1 MKVMPRPTAART
13 GLRVR
18 VYFTITQPQGLTEK
32 VPDWGSGDLHANSA
46 SEELWG
52 LIFFFFFWPKFYDL
66 RGGDNDRSI
75 CPTHMIF
82 GGGSCDVIDAK

>member
-52 LIFFFFFWPKFYDL
+52 LIFFFGL
-66 RGGDNDRSI
+66 SSMTSAVEI
-75 CPTHMIF
+75 MIAPSVPF
-82 GGGSCDVIDAK
+82 T

>member
-46 SEELWG
+46 SEELWS
-52 LIFFFFFWPKFYDL
+52 LIFFFFFFGLSSMTYAVE
-66 RGGDNDRSI
+66 I
-75 CPTHMIF
+75 MIAP
-82 GGGSCDVIDAK
+82 SVPLT

>member
-52 LIFFFFFWPKFYDL
+52 LIFFFFFGLSSMTYAVE
-66 RGGDNDRSI
+66 I
-75 CPTHMIF
+75 MIAP
-82 GGGSCDVIDAK
+82 SVPLT